1 MIMMMMMAVMILM
14 MMMFMNMIM
23 ITVKIMIIMIIMMFM
38 MIMIITSVLIMDNAS
53 NARSGGLEL
62 TGAARLVK
70 DFWHCTGCLEHAQQL
85 VFKDIVE
92 TIPWLQALFVAM
104 RLRFVAI

>member
-1 MIMMMMMAVMILM
+1 MMMMMMMMMTAMILM
-14 MMMFMNMIM
+14 MMMCMIMNMIM
-23 ITVKIMIIMIIMMFM
+23 IMILIMIFMIIMMIM
-38 MIMIITSVLIMDNAS
+38 MIMIITSGLIMDNAS
-53 NARSGGLEL
+53 NARNGGLEL

-92 TIPWLQALFVAM
+92 AIPWLQALFVA
-104 RLRFVAI
+104 I

>member
-1 MIMMMMMAVMILM
+1 M
-14 MMMFMNMIM
+14 
-23 ITVKIMIIMIIMMFM
+23 MIIL
-38 MIMIITSVLIMDNAS
+38 IMIITSGLIMDNAS

-70 DFWHCTGCLEHAQQL
+70 DFWHCAGCLEHAQQL

-92 TIPWLQALFVAM
+92 AIPCLQALCVAM
-104 RLRFVAI
+104 CLRFVAL